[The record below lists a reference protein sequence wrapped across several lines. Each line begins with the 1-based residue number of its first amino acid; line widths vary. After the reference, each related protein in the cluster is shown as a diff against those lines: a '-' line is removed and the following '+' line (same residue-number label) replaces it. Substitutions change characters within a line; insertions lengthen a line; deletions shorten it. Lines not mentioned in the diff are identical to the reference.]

1 MGADNHEGGHAIH
14 TMKDKNV
21 ESTKSWMTKPVSAVS
36 FASSKASQKASQK
49 VKLVPIHTEVDM
61 TLTEASQKAS
71 QKVKL
76 VPIHNNEVDMT
87 LTAGNREENK
97 ENQDK
102 EVPV

>member
-36 FASSKASQKASQK
+36 FASSKASQK
-49 VKLVPIHTEVDM
+49 VKLVPIH
-61 TLTEASQKAS
+61 
-71 QKVKL
+71 
-76 VPIHNNEVDMT
+76 NEVDMT